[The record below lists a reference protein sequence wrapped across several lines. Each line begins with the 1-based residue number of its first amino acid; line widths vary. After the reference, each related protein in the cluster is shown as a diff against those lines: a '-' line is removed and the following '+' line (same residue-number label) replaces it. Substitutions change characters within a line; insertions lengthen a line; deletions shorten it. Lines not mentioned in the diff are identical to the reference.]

1 MRRNIALLLALV
13 MLFTLTAC
21 GGEKHNDANL
31 GKYVGATVEVFGE
44 DVNISEIYS
53 EGENYIELR
62 SGGKCVFVLDGDS
75 VSGKWK
81 LDGNDIVL
89 TVENVDSTGTLKDGV
104 LAIDFMG
111 QGIQMTFVKEG
122 ATAPKTDTANK
133 PTDEPTEEPQS
144 LGDAWWGGDWYGW
157 WIVKNA
163 GGSYS
168 GSVGSYWDACAR
180 ISFYEDG
187 SGYIQIWDENS
198 TLDDHMI
205 DVDVSFG
212 AGTTENGCMMSED
225 GYFWDDEV
233 GHADW
238 IVDPGASTVSAID
251 HMICIDGTYEDPDD
265 DGESWFDYAFYLR
278 PWGMDWED
286 VRYADTEDFPYED
299 MMPKYYDDW
308 YLPLI
313 EAGSESA
320 PKYFELSDVGE
331 PDDSGL
337 EGNGTVVGDAVY
349 DYNEKGA
356 ILFSYPSD
364 IFTFDASFGIDA
376 LETADG
382 DLRMTFYADRTQ
394 EEFQTTLGNYDSY
407 SDYEDFAMQEVMIA
421 GYEAV
426 QITYN
431 CWGDYYVDTC
441 INFGEDAGEYQGI
454 CISVRSYNSFEECR
468 SAAVESV
475 LYSIQVV
482 N

>member
-1 MRRNIALLLALV
+1 MKKNIALLLVLV
-13 MLFTLTAC
+13 MVFTLTAC
-21 GGEKHNDANL
+21 GGGKDNDANL

-44 DVNISEIYS
+44 DVNISEIYA

-62 SGGKCVFVLDGDS
+62 SGGKCVFTLDGDS
-75 VSGKWK
+75 ASGKWK

-89 TVENVDSTGTLKDGV
+89 TIEDVDSTGTLKDGV
-104 LAIDFMG
+104 LTIDFMG
-111 QGIQMTFVKEG
+111 EGITMTFVKDG
-122 ATAPKTDTANK
+122 ATVKTEASSK
-133 PTDEPTEEPQS
+133 PTDEPTDEPQS

-157 WIVKNA
+157 WIVKSA

-168 GSVGSYWDACAR
+168 DLVNSYWDACAR

-187 SGYIQIWDENS
+187 SGCIRIWDEDS
-198 TLDDHMI
+198 AFDDHMI

-212 AGTTENGCMMSED
+212 AGTTDHGCMMSEG
-225 GYFWDDEV
+225 GYFYDDEV

-238 IVDPGASTVSAID
+238 IVDPGASTVSSID
-251 HMICIDGTYEDPDD
+251 DMICIDGTYEDPED
-265 DGESWFDYAFYLR
+265 DGESWFTYAFYLR

-286 VRYADTEDFPYED
+286 VRYADTEDFPYDD
-299 MMPKYYDDW
+299 MMPNHYDDW
-308 YLPLI
+308 YLPLL
-313 EAGSESA
+313 EAGCESA
-320 PKYFELSDVGE
+320 AECFELSDNGA
-331 PDDSGL
+331 PDDGDL
-337 EGNGTVVGDAVY
+337 EGNVTVVGDAVY
-349 DYNEKGA
+349 DYNDKGA

-364 IFTFDASFGIDA
+364 VFTFDAGFGIDA

-382 DLRMTFYADRTQ
+382 ALRMTFYADRTQ
-394 EEFQTTLGNYDSY
+394 EELETTLGNLDSY
-407 SDYEDFAMQEVMIA
+407 SDYEDFTKQEMMIA

-431 CWGDYYVDTC
+431 CWGDYYIDTY
-441 INFGEDAGEYQGI
+441 IQFGDDAGEYQGI